1 MYLNNIFYMKSKINN
16 KKKTEIKSKKKI
28 KIHLILPGGG
38 VRGSYQGGFLYV
50 LMNFFSECFEFVKI
64 DSTSVG
70 ALNGTGL
77 CLGMYKDLKD
87 FWLNF
92 NSINDIFN
100 SHSNIPLIGTLVN
113 AYSSYYNMGLT
124 KNIKLEKYIEEFFEK
139 ATQNELDK
147 IDIVVTNLS
156 SSRYEYINGATD
168 NFKSYL
174 KASASPWILTKP
186 TVISN
191 VSYTDGALLQQF
203 PLKNIGNIN
212 CDFIMI
218 VGVDS
223 EYFKYMYSDIGN
235 NLFNYINKVL
245 DVLYLQCNLNDYMKI
260 MDLENKKLFNSKVY
274 VAKYNLDFSPLDFN
288 QLNINIGLNQGKIEA
303 LKFILE
309 NIDLKKFYKPS
320 SYLNIDF

>member
-1 MYLNNIFYMKSKINN
+1 MKFKMN
-16 KKKTEIKSKKKI
+16 KKKKNNIKSNSKI

-64 DSTSVG
+64 DSTSAG

-77 CLGMYKDLKD
+77 CLGMNEGLKK

-100 SHSNIPLIGTLVN
+100 SHSNIPLIGPLVN

-124 KNIKLEKYIEEFFEK
+124 KNVKLEEYIEEFFK
-139 ATQNELDK
+139 KGSIDKLDK
-147 IDIVVTNLS
+147 IDVVVTNLTT
-156 SSRYEYINGATD
+156 SRYEYINGKNN

-186 TVISN
+186 TVISG

-203 PLKNIGNIN
+203 PLKNIGSID

-218 VGVDS
+218 IGVDS
-223 EYFKYMYSDIGN
+223 EYFKHMYSNIGN

-245 DVLYLQCNLNDYMKI
+245 DVLYLQCNLNNYMKI
-260 MDLENKKLFNSKVY
+260 MDLENKKLFNSKVF
-274 VAKYNLDFSPLDFN
+274 VAKYNLKFSPLDFN
-288 QLNINIGLNQGKIEA
+288 QENINKGLEQGKREG
-303 LKFILE
+303 LKFIFE
-309 NIDLKKFYKPS
+309 NIDLKKYYKPS
-320 SYLNIDF
+320 AYLNIDI